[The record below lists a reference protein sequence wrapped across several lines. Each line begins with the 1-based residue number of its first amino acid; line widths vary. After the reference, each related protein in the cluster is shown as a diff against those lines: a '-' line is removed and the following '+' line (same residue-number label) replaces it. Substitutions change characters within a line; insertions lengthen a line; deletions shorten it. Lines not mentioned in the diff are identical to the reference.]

1 MQAQFLPSSNGKT
14 VHMDEHKFNRMS
26 LAERS
31 DYVWRHGKF
40 VDSVMCS
47 NYCLMLY
54 SVKRQF
60 FELCLDLQNQ
70 SIVWISLANDH
81 DLAKFLQDVHIEV

>member
-1 MQAQFLPSSNGKT
+1 MR
-14 VHMDEHKFNRMS
+14 MDEHRFNSMS

-31 DYVWRHGKF
+31 DYVWQQGIF
-40 VDSVMCS
+40 VDSVLCN

-60 FELCLDLQNQ
+60 FELCVDLKNQ

-81 DLAKFLQDVHIEV
+81 DLAKFLAEVHIEVLRK